1 MKPTHNLLR
10 VLAILFIISLVIL
23 SAQIAAQVINTG
35 PNPPSTPTITP
46 EPGFVVDIP
55 QKAFLKN
62 YVVVSAQAAPGTKC
76 ELMFVPAS
84 GEIQKMDAVADE
96 NGKCTW
102 RWKLEESQG
111 KGNGRLIFTIGGKSE
126 THFIEIQSGL

>member
-1 MKPTHNLLR
+1 MKPTHIILR
-10 VLAILFIISLVIL
+10 VFTILFIISLVIL
-23 SAQIAAQVINTG
+23 SAQIVSRVIHTS
-35 PNPPSTPTITP
+35 PKPSNTPTISAA
-46 EPGFVVDIP
+46 PGFGVDIP

-62 YVVVSAQAAPGTKC
+62 YVVVSAQAAPGTIC
-76 ELMFVPAS
+76 ELMFVPPS
-84 GEIQKMDAVADE
+84 GEVQKMDAVADE
-96 NGKCTW
+96 HGKCTW